1 MTSQKNLRER
11 CHVNTNDEGDNFVGI
26 KADTDDAII
35 CFPIGYQLPPN
46 DNDLRADIN
55 NLLLVLSAFMK
66 EDKVIEQSSFT
77 APDMVQ
83 FPIHA
88 YLTVIRDYLRTGH
101 YYIESEPQFKTNTK
115 GDVSWTRTVR
125 NQKPL
130 VQKNGS
136 FIFTKLTVRSKAPN
150 ENRLI
155 TQIHKYCVYEAFEKL
170 GWLYV
175 PFMPEKPETHPE
187 NKEAIYILEK
197 KLASTHNDLEQQL
210 FSAMVFMLQYL
221 DEKSSEKQYFFG
233 TDYFERVWEKMINR
247 AFGIE
252 NKDQYFPRTHWYL
265 DYGPTKSKVPLQ
277 PDSIMIYNGKIYVLD
292 AKLYRYGITGNPDH
306 LPNGPDINKQITY
319 GEYIERAKS
328 IPNDNLYNAFIMPF
342 NKENH
347 NFSILGSDGVLGIKE
362 EIGNI
367 GEALGDWKPSMKNY
381 ERIQG
386 IVIDTRFLMYNYIN
400 MPKKQKLK
408 LANAIEKV
416 NTRPTITKS
425 MT

>member
-11 CHVNTNDEGDNFVGI
+11 CHVNTNDEGDSFVGI

-35 CFPIGYQLPPN
+35 CFPLGYQLPPN

-55 NLLLVLSAFMK
+55 NLLLVLAAFMK
-66 EDKVIEQSSFT
+66 ADKLIEQSNFS
-77 APDMVQ
+77 APDMVG

-88 YLTVIRDYLRTGH
+88 YLTVIRDYLRTGR
-101 YYIESEPQFKTNTK
+101 YYIESEPQFNTNSK
-115 GDVSWTRTVR
+115 GDVSWQRTVR

-136 FIFTKLTVRSKAPN
+136 FIYTKFTVRSKTPN
-150 ENRLI
+150 ENRVI

-175 PFMPEKPETHPE
+175 PFMPEKPEVHPQ
-187 NKEAIYILEK
+187 NREAIYILEK
-197 KLASTHNDLEQQL
+197 KLASTYNDLEQRL
-210 FSAMVFMLQYL
+210 FSAMILMLKYM
-221 DEKSSEKQYFFG
+221 DEKSSEKQFFFG
-233 TDYFERVWEKMINR
+233 TDYFERVWEKMIDR

-265 DYGPTKSKVPLQ
+265 DYGPIKSKVPLQ

>member
-35 CFPIGYQLPPN
+35 RFPIGYQLPPN

-55 NLLLVLSAFMK
+55 NLLLVLAAFMK

-88 YLTVIRDYLRTGH
+88 YLTVIRDYLRTGC
-101 YYIESEPQFKTNTK
+101 YYIESDSQFKTSTK
-115 GDVSWTRTVR
+115 GVVSWTRTIR
-125 NQKPL
+125 NQRPL
-130 VQKNGS
+130 VQQNGS
-136 FIFTKLTVRSKAPN
+136 FIYTEFTVRFKKPN
-150 ENRLI
+150 ENRVI

-197 KLASTHNDLEQQL
+197 KLASTYNDLEQRL
-210 FSAMVFMLQYL
+210 FSAMILMLKYI

-233 TDYFERVWEKMINR
+233 TDYFERVWEKMIDR

-347 NFSILGSDGVLGIKE
+347 NFSILGKDGVFGIQE

-367 GEALGDWKPSMKNY
+367 GEAIGDWKPNMKNY

-386 IVIDTRFLMYNYIN
+386 IVIDTRFLMYNYIS
-400 MPKKQKLK
+400 MPNKQKLK

-416 NTRPTITKS
+416 NTRPPIPKPIT
-425 MT
+425 